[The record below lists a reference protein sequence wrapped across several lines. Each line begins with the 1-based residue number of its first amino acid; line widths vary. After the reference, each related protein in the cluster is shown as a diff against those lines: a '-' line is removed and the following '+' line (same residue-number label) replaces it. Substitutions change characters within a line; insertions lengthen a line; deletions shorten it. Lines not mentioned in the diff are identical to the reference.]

1 MNSIGTQQPL
11 SGGGTRSVNFF
22 NGRVLSGEDL
32 SNEQAANL
40 AEHRRLGQA
49 IGEGIVSG
57 LEVVLSP
64 ADKQK
69 ATPTLRVHAG
79 VAINREGQTLI
90 LPGNTDVLLDNV
102 PSTGT
107 VSVFSASSSLPTS
120 SSSPTDSGVYLLML
134 SPVRER
140 EGFALSNSAR
150 GEASSYNTL
159 YFVDTVE
166 FRLLPLGIDS
176 DLLNDPDHL
185 RNALAYL
192 CFGFAEGN
200 TQPFQLNPQGSL
212 VRCYGLLDTYRPRK
226 LANSD
231 VPLALVYL
239 TAANGITWIDQWS
252 VRRRVTHPAPS
263 DSWEDLLANHRQG
276 EAEARFLQ
284 FQHHIMEMRGTL
296 NATASST
303 NAQNP
308 RTLPASNSFKYL
320 PAAGYL
326 PVGGKDGNGFQW
338 PTFLDQLAPQFIT
351 LVDAGLLRSILQT
364 SLYRDPIKVV
374 AAGSKEALAPV
385 DVYQDPAQPNWVLF
399 ARVSSNRLNVTVT
412 APGFK
417 PEQLAVKL
425 GPQTELTIPLTPSQP
440 TAQQSD
446 QGKPPLYMDIANV
459 KEPALYQ
466 VRLTMV
472 PRVKEIPST
481 RLPSMVQ
488 IDLSS
493 DNTGVKTWLG
503 NWSDWLNS
511 LYPDQNVGGVPPVI
525 YINPYF
531 TPHVISDEPQA
542 YAVFN
547 TVAIP
552 LLVNLPSR
560 TLPLPVALSRSD
572 IPGLGED
579 AAQNLTEFGF
589 QSVNNIAG
597 AWSHVVADASGLSL
611 DYGRYL
617 IGDAIKAV
625 EHIRAHRLY
634 YSGIDARTEEILQEM
649 GIADDVALAN
659 ADPAVLG
666 PQIKSKSFAA
676 SLIEQARKIAPGTW
690 ELSTLGLK
698 PEQITALAGLDIRSK
713 GEFVLEADSSAG
725 RDKIA
730 TLLKVPTQQVTD
742 WHTAALTHLTSDSLR
757 LAHIT
762 DLTLLPDMD
771 ASIAN
776 ALALADIMTVD
787 ELAKANIAELAQT
800 TRIPRK
806 QLETLQNEAA
816 SASRESLDVLKLASI
831 TKEMAEALDNLKI
844 NTVAVLF
851 QQTEEHIASAF
862 SGPIHVA
869 RAILEGIHA
878 AFSGRPGPLQ

>member
-11 SGGGTRSVNFF
+11 SDGGTRSVNFF

-32 SNEQAANL
+32 SNEQATNL
-40 AEHRRLGQA
+40 AEHKRLGLA

-69 ATPTLRVHAG
+69 AAPTLRVQAG
-79 VAINREGQTLI
+79 VAINREGQTLV

-120 SSSPTDSGVYLLML
+120 SSSPIDSGVYLLML

-212 VRCYGLLDTYRPRK
+212 VRCYGLLDTYRPKK

-231 VPLALVYL
+231 VPLALIYL

-263 DSWEDLLANHRQG
+263 DSWEDLLADHRQG

-284 FQHHIMEMRGTL
+284 FQHHIMEVRGKL
-296 NATASST
+296 NAAASGA
-303 NAQNP
+303 NAQSP
-308 RTLPASNSFKYL
+308 QTLPASNSFEYL
-320 PAAGYL
+320 PSAGYL
-326 PVGGKDGNGFQW
+326 PVDGNGFQW
-338 PTFLDQLAPQFIT
+338 PTFLGPLAPQFVT

-374 AAGSKEALAPV
+374 PAGSKEALAPV

-446 QGKPPLYMDIANV
+446 QGKPPLYVDVTNV

-472 PRVKEIPST
+472 LRAKEIPST

-488 IDLSS
+488 IDLSA

-503 NWSDWLNS
+503 NWSDRLNS
-511 LYPDQNVGGVPPVI
+511 LYPDQNVVAVPPII
-525 YINPYF
+525 YMNPYF
-531 TPHVISDEPQA
+531 TQHIISAEPQA

-560 TLPLPVALSRSD
+560 TLPLPVALSRSG
-572 IPGLGED
+572 IPGLGENT
-579 AAQNLTEFGF
+579 AQNLTEFGF
-589 QSVNNIAG
+589 QSVDNIAG

-617 IGDAIKAV
+617 IGDAINAV
-625 EHIRAHRLY
+625 ENIRAHRLY

-659 ADPAVLG
+659 ADPDVLG
-666 PQIKSKSFAA
+666 SQIKSKSFAT
-676 SLIEQARKIAPGTW
+676 SLIEQAQNIVPGTW

-713 GEFVLEADSSAG
+713 GEFVLAVDSSAG

-730 TLLKVPTQQVTD
+730 TLLKVPAQQVTD
-742 WHTAALTHLTSDSLR
+742 WHTAALTQLTADSLR

-762 DLTLLPDMD
+762 DLTLLPDID

-776 ALALADIMTVD
+776 ALAVADIMTVD
-787 ELAKANIAELAQT
+787 EMAKANVAELAQT
-800 TRIPRK
+800 TSIPQK
-806 QLETLQNEAA
+806 QLETLKNEAA
-816 SASRESLDVLKLASI
+816 TASRESLDVLKLASI
-831 TKEMAEALDNLKI
+831 TKGMAEALDNLKI

-862 SGPIHVA
+862 SGPAHVA